1 VSETAALVIIVGII
15 VLFGTMFACMF
26 ALSYRLAGMLGQ
38 LTKLLVPAPAVIPA
52 PITIDASPVAPLKP
66 RPSLPT
72 LPTPSS
78 PPPSLPPSPAAGST
92 PPWYQWLAGK
102 IGFHETGNNQGIGDF
117 ITAAHCGNE
126 GDPWCAIAVNAAL
139 ESVGIP
145 GTRSASSQ
153 SFRTHSAF
161 VQITKPVI
169 GAIAVFWRDTPTSG
183 LGHVGF
189 YAGEDATHV
198 STLGGNEDD
207 AVRIEPLPKAS
218 ATFGLIGYWWPKS
231 VALPAA
237 ANGAVPATA
246 PAPIPGIQKSITAT
260 IFSGSGDLETSA
272 YTGKPVDPTVPGV
285 ALPLH
290 FQGPR
295 PKVRVSAN
303 GRSVDCEI
311 CDVGPHNTHD
321 PYWQTGSRPL
331 AEAQL
336 GNRAGIDLTPAAA
349 SAIQIDGKG
358 LVDWEFIQSP
368 LSSPTVT

>member
-1 VSETAALVIIVGII
+1 MSETTVLVIVVGVI

-38 LTKLLVPAPAVIPA
+38 LTKLLVPAPAIIPA
-52 PITIDASPVAPLKP
+52 PITIDHLQPIAAPVKQLAPP
-66 RPSLPT
+66 RPSP
-72 LPTPSS
+72 PAPSM
-78 PPPSLPPSPAAGST
+78 PPPAPSGA

-153 SFRTHSAF
+153 SFRTHPAF
-161 VQITKPVI
+161 VQITKPAI

-207 AVRIEPLPKAS
+207 AVRIEPLAKNS

-231 VALPAA
+231 VALPGA
-237 ANGAVPATA
+237 ANAAPATA
-246 PAPIPGIQKSITAT
+246 PAPLPGIQKGITAT
-260 IFSGSGDLETSA
+260 VFSGSGDLETSA
-272 YTGKPVDPTVPGV
+272 YTGKSVDPTVPGV